1 MANFQPI
8 TLPGGKPGK
17 DTGDDDA
24 GTSGYLDVKME
35 DYITTARELL
45 NDAGDNMEQQTEAIV
60 EIVNQLVGYNNPVKM
75 MRYVDK
81 LAKEF
86 KIKKGDFTLAIKEAQ
101 AAQKEEAQEDG
112 ESSPLVSRVEQY
124 ITKRYKIY
132 FNVVANR
139 FMYKE
144 HDAKEFSEM
153 NEHNIY
159 RELQKAHLKYSMSDL
174 RSLLKSDFVEKR
186 NVFVEYFEDLPPWD
200 GEDHIGNLST
210 YIKVQNM
217 PGRNNEQERF
227 ERMFKKMFVR
237 SVACSLEADFN
248 KQCFTFVHEKQNSG
262 KSSFM
267 RWLCPPRLEDYYTE
281 NIGTSKDDL
290 IALTE
295 NFIVNIDELST
306 LSKYDINALK
316 SVMSKQRVKVRLPY
330 GERPELL
337 QRRCNFVASTNRL
350 EFLNDETGSVRWI
363 CFLLDKIVYTPSGMK
378 SSGLPTYELDI
389 DINKVWA
396 QAYHLFKETNFDYQ
410 LTPAEIEENEQ
421 ANKTFLIRSPEMEL
435 IQRYME
441 PSTPKAYEEE
451 QKMGGEKEIVFLTAT
466 DILSELHKKNVS
478 NIKMSS
484 VNVGKS
490 LKILGFEQHS
500 KYRDDIGISI
510 KGYYL
515 KFKNDLEAQETEKEN
530 NQPEKQPAGKQN
542 DLPF

>member
-1 MANFQPI
+1 MPNFQPI
-8 TLPGGKPGK
+8 TLPGNKP
-17 DTGDDDA
+17 A
-24 GTSGYLDVKME
+24 PSENETSDFLDLKME
-35 DYITTARELL
+35 DYVTEARKLL
-45 NDAGDNMEQQTEAIV
+45 TDAGDDLGRQTEAIV
-60 EIVNQLVGYNNPVKM
+60 EIVNQMVSYNNQVKM
-75 MRYVDK
+75 MRYVDQ

-101 AAQKEEAQEDG
+101 SAQKKGAEDDG

-132 FNVVANR
+132 FNVVANK

-144 HDAKEFSEM
+144 HDAKEFTEM

-174 RSLLKSDFVEKR
+174 KSLLKSDFVEKR
-186 NVFVEYFEDLPPWD
+186 NVFVEYFDNLPPWD
-200 GEDHIGNLST
+200 GEDHIEKLT
-210 YIKVQNM
+210 QYVKVQDIK
-217 PGRNNEQERF
+217 GKNNEQERF
-227 ERMFKKMFVR
+227 NRMFKKMFVR

-248 KQCFTFVHEKQNSG
+248 KQCFTMVDEKQNSG
-262 KSSFM
+262 KSTFM
-267 RWLCPPRLEDYYTE
+267 RWLCPPKLEDYYTE

-316 SVMSKQRVKVRLPY
+316 SVMSKHRVKVRLPY

-350 EFLNDETGSVRWI
+350 EFLNDETGSVRWV
-363 CFLLDKIVYTPSGMK
+363 CFLLDRINWNYNKEV
-378 SSGLPTYELDI
+378 

-396 QAYHLFKETNFDYQ
+396 QAYHMFKETNFDYQ
-410 LTPAEIEENEQ
+410 LSPAEVEENEK

-441 PSTPKAYEEE
+441 PSTQEAFNEDRRININPDNYE
-451 QKMGGEKEIVFLTAT
+451 VAFLTAT
-466 DILSELHKKNVS
+466 DILTELHKRNVS

-490 LKILGFEQHS
+490 LKILGFTQQS
-500 KYRDDIGISI
+500 KYREDIGISI

-515 KFKNDLEAQETEKEN
+515 KFKNNLDTDEDKRETLPNEKTQYKNTEY
-530 NQPEKQPAGKQN
+530 EQN
-542 DLPF
+542 MPF